1 MIVARLGLTFMI
13 RKKFVIYTIYGD
25 EKVFY
30 ASTVIAAVNRDLDAF
45 V

>member
-1 MIVARLGLTFMI
+1 MIVTSVGLTFLI
-13 RKKFVIYTIYGD
+13 RKKFVIYTIYGN